1 MERLWA
7 PWRYGYIKADKPRG
21 CIFCEKT
28 KERKDEDNL
37 IVYRGQKNFIILNS
51 FPYNPGHLMVTPYSH
66 VGNLEELTR
75 EELTDH
81 MELMAKALEALK
93 RAFSPAGFN
102 TGMNLGRIAG
112 AGIEDHI
119 HSHIVPRWQGDTNF
133 MPIFADTRVIP
144 DSLQNVYRKL
154 KEFLV

>member
-7 PWRYGYIKADKPRG
+7 PWRYGYIKADKPQG

-28 KERKDEDNL
+28 KERRDEENL
-37 IVYRGQKNFIILNS
+37 IVYRGQKNFIMLNT

-66 VGNLEELTR
+66 VGSVAELTR
-75 EELTDH
+75 EEMTDH
-81 MELMAKALEALK
+81 MELIAKALEALK
-93 RAFSPAGFN
+93 KAFSPAGFN
-102 TGMNLGRIAG
+102 TGMNLGRVAG

-119 HSHIVPRWQGDTNF
+119 HSHVVPRWQGDVNF